1 LPKFKGGIDREGGAA
16 GGKMLRT
23 LFSRMLA
30 AYLSVIIIVLIALGF
45 MASSIFHDHYI
56 EKIKSELVREAD
68 AICRIVLE
76 EYMDD
81 AKRPVAKEK
90 LFAIV
95 RQYEALLQ
103 LCFIDPSLGIRS
115 FYDEKNASKWQASE
129 EFDVETLAKNIV
141 SQTNFEYGYAYDLLD
156 GYTTVRTLTVTCP
169 ISTAENITVGALM
182 LHYDMDGIYASL
194 NKLYIDVFAAVAGAV
209 LITIPIAF
217 IISKYITKPVS
228 QINDAVTAF
237 SRGNYDSR
245 VKVGRMDELGELGI
259 SFNDMAD
266 KVSELEKMRRD
277 FVANVSHELRSPLSS
292 IRGFLEA
299 MEDGTIPTDEH
310 EKYIEIVLDET
321 RRMSG
326 MVNDLLDIARIES
339 GQYKLNLSVFDIND
353 LIGRVLITFEA
364 RITAKHADV
373 DAQLDYEPV
382 FVEADRDRIGQVL
395 HNLIDNAIKFM
406 PENYGLLTIKSVV
419 SKHKV
424 YVSICDNG
432 PGIPKEDI
440 AHIFDRFYK
449 AEKAHT
455 YKNGSGTGLG
465 LSIVKLV
472 IDQHHG
478 EIKAESSE
486 NGTVFTFSLKQAL
499 PPPRRQPAAE

>member
-1 LPKFKGGIDREGGAA
+1 MDMKE
-16 GGKMLRT
+16 LRKNAEKVIAERFPDFNFST
-23 LFSRMLA
+23 LDWGELDPF
-30 AYLSVIIIVLIALGF
+30 YLEHPEENQIYEEVGPLLSKI
-45 MASSIFHDHYI
+45 Y
-56 EKIKSELVREAD
+56 KQNRQIKSQLEAARRNQEEFGIITENMQEGLLVIDSYTMILSGNSSAW
-68 AICRIVLE
+68 
-76 EYMDD
+76 
-81 AKRPVAKEK
+81 K
-90 LFAIV
+90 LFQLKDPKIGDSVYSLNRNEDFRLLIEQVLKGQHGSVLLHMGSEAIQMIANPV
-95 RQYEALLQ
+95 NREH
-103 LCFIDPSLGIRS
+103 R
-115 FYDEKNASKWQASE
+115 
-129 EFDVETLAKNIV
+129 V
-141 SQTNFEYGYAYDLLD
+141 
-156 GYTTVRTLTVTCP
+156 
-169 ISTAENITVGALM
+169 VGAVILLM
-182 LHYDMDGIYASL
+182 NETEKVEREQLRRE
-194 NKLYIDVFAAVAGAV
+194 
-209 LITIPIAF
+209 
-217 IISKYITKPVS
+217 
-228 QINDAVTAF
+228 F
-237 SRGNYDSR
+237 S
-245 VKVGRMDELGELGI
+245 
-259 SFNDMAD
+259 
-266 KVSELEKMRRD
+266 
-277 FVANVSHELRSPLSS
+277 ANVSHELRSPLSS

-406 PENYGLLTIKSVV
+406 PENDGLLTIKSVV

-424 YVSICDNG
+424 YVSVCDNG

>member
-1 LPKFKGGIDREGGAA
+1 MLKKKKSFVTYTIIVTALLMAAGVSGLLFIQNSLMSDDMELMAYEKLSQEVRQAKKYVKYDENHNLYIAGGLYNREEDTDDSSENIWIFLQSNEGDILYGTAPEGYEANPGVSGSNTIQIEA
-16 GGKMLRT
+16 GGKKYFAVVKNGKFVKSRT
-23 LFSRMLA
+23 NKKA
-30 AYLSVIIIVLIALGF
+30 AYKICALVSHKDMMQNYRELRYKSYSVIAIVAIA
-45 MASSIFHDHYI
+45 
-56 EKIKSELVREAD
+56 
-68 AICRIVLE
+68 
-76 EYMDD
+76 
-81 AKRPVAKEK
+81 
-90 LFAIV
+90 FAIF
-95 RQYEALLQ
+95 ALVLRKM
-103 LCFIDPSLGIRS
+103 IADPVKKLNNSI
-115 FYDEKNASKWQASE
+115 E
-129 EFDVETLAKNIV
+129 ESVN
-141 SQTNFEYGYAYDLLD
+141 NLD
-156 GYTTVRTLTVTCP
+156 FT
-169 ISTAENITVGALM
+169 ENITYDGPFRELDM
-182 LHYDMDGIYASL
+182 LVEA
-194 NKLYIDVFAAVAGAV
+194 NNNLY
-209 LITIPIAF
+209 
-217 IISKYITKPVS
+217 
-228 QINDAVTAF
+228 N
-237 SRGNYDSR
+237 R
-245 VKVGRMDELGELGI
+245 VQQ
-259 SFNDMAD
+259 
-266 KVSELEKMRRD
+266 ELERQSE
-277 FVANVSHELRSPLSS
+277 FNANVSHELRSPLSS

-406 PENYGLLTIKSVV
+406 PENNGLLTIKSVV

-424 YVSICDNG
+424 YVSVCDNG

>member
-1 LPKFKGGIDREGGAA
+1 MPLVKQAIPDLPKENAIATADKGRVSQGAA
-16 GGKMLRT
+16 
-23 LFSRMLA
+23 
-30 AYLSVIIIVLIALGF
+30 
-45 MASSIFHDHYI
+45 
-56 EKIKSELVREAD
+56 
-68 AICRIVLE
+68 
-76 EYMDD
+76 
-81 AKRPVAKEK
+81 
-90 LFAIV
+90 
-95 RQYEALLQ
+95 
-103 LCFIDPSLGIRS
+103 
-115 FYDEKNASKWQASE
+115 QA
-129 EFDVETLAKNIV
+129 FL
-141 SQTNFEYGYAYDLLD
+141 
-156 GYTTVRTLTVTCP
+156 
-169 ISTAENITVGALM
+169 
-182 LHYDMDGIYASL
+182 
-194 NKLYIDVFAAVAGAV
+194 
-209 LITIPIAF
+209 
-217 IISKYITKPVS
+217 
-228 QINDAVTAF
+228 
-237 SRGNYDSR
+237 SR
-245 VKVGRMDELGELGI
+245 VALYE
-259 SFNDMAD
+259 
-266 KVSELEKMRRD
+266 
-277 FVANVSHELRSPLSS
+277 
-292 IRGFLEA
+292 
-299 MEDGTIPTDEH
+299 GTWQKFRTGD
-310 EKYIEIVLDET
+310 VT
-321 RRMSG
+321 RI
-326 MVNDLLDIARIES
+326 NDLLDIARIES

>member
-1 LPKFKGGIDREGGAA
+1 MF
-16 GGKMLRT
+16 RT

-30 AYLSVIIIVLIALGF
+30 AYLSVIIAVLIALGF

-68 AICRIVLE
+68 AINRIVLE
-76 EYMDD
+76 EYLDD

-103 LCFIDPSLGIRS
+103 LCFTDPSLGIRS
-115 FYDEKNASKWQASE
+115 FCDEKDASKWQASE
-129 EFDVETLAKNIV
+129 EFDVAAFAKKIV
-141 SQTNFEYGYAYDLLD
+141 AQTDFEYGYVYDLLD
-156 GYTTVRTLTVTCP
+156 GYTSVRTLTVTCP
-169 ISTAENITVGALM
+169 ISSDDSGNIGALVF
-182 LHYDMDGIYASL
+182 HYDMDGIYASL
-194 NKLYIDVFAAVAGAV
+194 NKLYIDVFAAVAGAAA
-209 LITIPIAF
+209 ITVPIAF

-228 QINDAVTAF
+228 QINEAVTAF
-237 SRGNYDSR
+237 SRGAYDSR
-245 VKVGRMDELGELGI
+245 VRVGRKDELGELGM

-266 KVSELEKMRRD
+266 KVSGLEKMRRD

-299 MEDGTIPTDEH
+299 MEDGTIPADEH
-310 EKYIEIVLDET
+310 AKYIEIVLDET

-339 GQYKLNLSVFDIND
+339 GQYKLNLTVFDIND
-353 LIGRVLITFEA
+353 LISRVLITFEA
-364 RITAKHADV
+364 RITAKNIDV
-373 DAQLDYEPV
+373 DAQLDYEPLY
-382 FVEADRDRIGQVL
+382 VEADRDRIGQVL

-406 PENYGLLTIKSVV
+406 PDENGLLTIKSVAN
-419 SKHKV
+419 KHSV
-424 YVSICDNG
+424 YVSVRDNG
-432 PGIPKEDI
+432 SGIPKEDL

-472 IDQHHG
+472 IDQHKG

-486 NGTVFTFSLKQAL
+486 NGTIFTFSLKQAL
-499 PPPRRQPAAE
+499 PPPRRQAAAE

>member
-1 LPKFKGGIDREGGAA
+1 
-16 GGKMLRT
+16 MLRT

-129 EFDVETLAKNIV
+129 D
-141 SQTNFEYGYAYDLLD
+141 
-156 GYTTVRTLTVTCP
+156 TTVRTLTVTCP

-406 PENYGLLTIKSVV
+406 PENNGLLTIKSVV

-424 YVSICDNG
+424 YVSVCDNG